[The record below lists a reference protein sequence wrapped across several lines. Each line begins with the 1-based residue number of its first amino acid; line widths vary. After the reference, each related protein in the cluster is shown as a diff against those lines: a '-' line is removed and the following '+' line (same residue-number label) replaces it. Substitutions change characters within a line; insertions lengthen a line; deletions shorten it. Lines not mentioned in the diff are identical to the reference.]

1 MARAMINLSGRAAS
15 YPFGPAATSQNLC
28 DDALTMSKPAG
39 RIHEIEHHAAD
50 WATTRPV
57 VSGTQGVIAA
67 GHPLVSMAGMRML
80 LAGGNAFDAAVAA
93 GFAAAVVEP
102 TASYTL
108 CGECVALVYDAR
120 RRETQALSGQG
131 TAPGLATI
139 ELFRKRGLDRI
150 PTGPGSD
157 AHLSFTV
164 PGAVDAYLT
173 LLETLGTKTISEVLA
188 PALHYAE
195 RGFPMYEYMHR
206 LLAIP
211 ETRSQFDVYPPG
223 GTAVFYPGGRVPEV
237 GEVFVQPALAG
248 TLRKLV
254 EVDAQGCDHRQAGIA
269 AARQRFYR
277 GDVAAT
283 IGAFSERLG
292 GLLRA
297 GDLAGYH
304 AGLES
309 PVRMAFAGR
318 EIVAQGAWTQGPV
331 LLQALGMLAT
341 LDLRALG
348 HNSPRYIHV
357 VTEALKLAFAD
368 RERYYGDAGAVPLAE
383 LLSPAYARQRAALI
397 RQDRAMPEA
406 PSAGD
411 PHGRGAA
418 GSARPVTP
426 GARGTG
432 VAAGGADGTTHIAAI
447 DRDGNIVCL
456 TPSGGVFRKSAFA
469 PELGCTLSTRS
480 EMFVLEDGHPNAL
493 TPGKRPRTTLVS
505 YLICEAGVPTTTVGC
520 PGGDDQSQADLQIVL
535 NLVVFGMN
543 PQQAVEAS
551 RFSTQTLVNSFYPR
565 AYRPGQLN
573 VEPGIPESARA
584 ELRALGHSVSE
595 IGACG
600 IGAVVT
606 RRDPASGALSAGAD
620 PRRPTYALAW

>member
-1 MARAMINLSGRAAS
+1 MINLSGRAAS

-248 TLRKLV
+248 TLRKLM

-297 GDLAGYH
+297 SDLAGYH

-309 PVRMAFAGR
+309 PVRVAFAGR

-406 PSAGD
+406 PPAGD

-447 DRDGNIVCL
+447 DRDGNMVCL

-505 YLICEAGVPTTTVGC
+505 YLICEDGVPTTTVGC

-573 VEPGIPESARA
+573 VEPGIPESTRA